1 MKLILICILFG
12 FWVVFYYLH
21 QPEKEKFTASDRYFN
36 SNCVGLNFDNCM
48 KISNCGWLKNDLNYS
63 RCLPGTPVGPLNPKF
78 QPDAE
83 QSIKG
88 NIQSDMW
95 IYSNTNSFNNNYC

>member
-1 MKLILICILFG
+1 MSGVKLFSLQMEG
-12 FWVVFYYLH
+12 SKRKYGVTYRN
-21 QPEKEKFTASDRYFN
+21 EKENLTDPKDMHFE
-36 SNCVGLNFDNCM
+36 
-48 KISNCGWLKNDLNYS
+48 
-63 RCLPGTPVGPLNPKF
+63 KF